1 MNPLDFAQSGR
12 MTAFRRA
19 LLSGAAIL
27 LGCFPVL
34 SAQAAPATFA
44 HPGLLHAEADFT
56 RMKTKVASGEQPW
69 TAGYERLLNN
79 RHASLDWAPR
89 PAEIIYRGYDGVHP
103 QNYPQLYHDTA
114 AAYAHAVRWKVG
126 GDARHADK
134 AVEIMNAWS
143 AMLQHLYGTSD
154 RFLAA
159 GIYGYQFANAA
170 EIMRTYPGW
179 AAADFERFKQM
190 MLEVFYPLNYR
201 MLTDHNDARV
211 DHYWANWDLANMASM
226 MAIGVLTDRGDL
238 YDQAVEYFKHGEG
251 NGGIEHAVWFIHANG
266 LGQWQ
271 EAGRDQGHTVLGIGL
286 MAAICEMA
294 WQQGDDL
301 YGYDDNRFL
310 KGAEY
315 VAAYNLFKEVPF
327 EPYYN
332 RSHGLQT
339 DVSDIARGN
348 IRPVWETVYNH
359 YVKRMGG
366 SAPNVEEMAAKVRVE
381 GGGGDYGSNSGG
393 YDQLGYGT
401 LTYSLSG
408 PVEDGLYAV
417 ASLNSTMLL
426 DAANGGVVNGT
437 GIIQWPYNRGVNQ
450 MWRFQHLGAGKY
462 KITGLASGRALDV
475 ANAAVSNGSK
485 VHLWDYFGGG
495 NQIWQVTPVDNR
507 YFRLCPTHAPGSCLD
522 VQGVSKAPGAQVQ
535 LWQYLGG
542 ANQQWALL
550 PRQ

>member
-1 MNPLDFAQSGR
+1 MDLFDIVRRGR
-12 MTAFRRA
+12 IAEFRHA
-19 LLSGAAIL
+19 LLSAVAML
-27 LGCFPVL
+27 LCCFSVH
-34 SAQAAPATFA
+34 AQAAPATFA
-44 HPGLLHAEADFT
+44 HPGLLHSEADFA
-56 RMKTKVASGEQPW
+56 RMKAKVANGEQPW
-69 TAGYERLLNN
+69 AAGFERLANN
-79 RHASLDWAPR
+79 SHASLSWTPR
-89 PAEIIYRGYDGVHP
+89 PAEIIYRGYDGVNA
-103 QNYPQLYHDTA
+103 QNYPQLYNDTA
-114 AAYAHAVRWKVG
+114 AAYAHAVRWKVS
-126 GDARHADK
+126 GDTRHADK

-143 AMLQHLYGTSD
+143 GTLQHLYGTSD

-179 AAADFERFKQM
+179 VAADFARFKQM

-201 MLTDHNDARV
+201 MLVDHNDARV

-251 NGGIEHAVWFIHANG
+251 NGAIGHAVWFIHPSG

-315 VAAYNLFKEVPF
+315 VATYNLFKDVPF

-332 RSHGLQT
+332 QSFGLQT
-339 DVSDIARGN
+339 EVSDIARGN

-359 YVKRMGG
+359 YVKRMGL

-381 GGGGDYGSNSGG
+381 GGGGDYGSSSGG

-408 PVEDGLYAV
+408 PIEDGRYGIV
-417 ASLNSTMLL
+417 SLNSAMLL

-437 GIIQWPYNRGVNQ
+437 GIIQWPYNGGTNQ
-450 MWRFQHLGAGKY
+450 AWQFQHLGGGKY
-462 KITGLASGRALDV
+462 KITGVASGRALDV
-475 ANAAVSNGSK
+475 SGGAKSDGST
-485 VHLWDYFGGG
+485 VHLWDYFGRA
-495 NQIWQVTPVDNR
+495 NQIWQVTPIDNQF
-507 YFRLCPTHAPGSCLD
+507 FRICPTHAPGSCLD
-522 VQGVSKAPGAQVQ
+522 VQGASEVRGAQVQ
-535 LWQYLGG
+535 LWRYWGG
-542 ANQQWALL
+542 FNQQWTLV
-550 PRQ
+550 PR